1 MAVQREL
8 EVLQGFVSD
17 MGVDKDV
24 RNQDATKALRAALLI
39 VRHMAEGGGAS
50 TWAVLKVLRARQI
63 IA

>member
-1 MAVQREL
+1 M
-8 EVLQGFVSD
+8 LQGFVSD